1 MVLRRRP
8 ALVLVSGSQSAPV
21 VNSLDLS
28 AFALKRSFSG
38 WMSDTAICAGEK
50 CFRPLTTEDF
60 LKVEMA
66 TVRESENFR
75 RWPQDVV
82 AKFLAADVIKRS

>member
-1 MVLRRRP
+1 
-8 ALVLVSGSQSAPV
+8 
-21 VNSLDLS
+21 
-28 AFALKRSFSG
+28 
-38 WMSDTAICAGEK
+38 MSDTAICAGEK